1 MSKGSRANKRGSRLE
16 VTVES
21 LLDEEYQKV
30 TGQHFFAL
38 RGLGQPIF
46 ARQCQIGTDIYG
58 KNRRVDFILF
68 HPVKWSECLVLQC
81 KWQASSGSVE
91 EKYTFEV
98 LSIGES
104 EFPSIIVL
112 DGGGYSN
119 GAEAWLKKQAG
130 NSNLVSVMNMGEI
143 TRYCSD
149 GGI

>member
-1 MSKGSRANKRGSRLE
+1 ME
-16 VTVES
+16 
-21 LLDEEYQKV
+21 
-30 TGQHFFAL
+30 
-38 RGLGQPIF
+38 QPIF
-46 ARQCQIGTDIYG
+46 ARQCQIGADIYG
-58 KNRRVDFILF
+58 KNRHVDFILF
-68 HPVKWSECLVLQC
+68 RPVKWSECLVLQC
-81 KWQASSGSVE
+81 KWQASFGSVE
-91 EKYTFEV
+91 EKYCVEV
-98 LSIGES
+98 LSIGEC